1 MDGEKTLSEFEKQFL
16 EAYKDRTDALKD
28 MAIALNGLCR
38 YFERFQEDFRTKRFH
53 N

>member
-16 EAYKDRTDALKD
+16 EAYKDRTDAMKD

-38 YFERFQEDFRTKRFH
+38 NFERFQENFRLKVFH